1 MPSGPSRD
9 TGRVRLRAVWLS
21 GLASVLLFAGIAGY
35 LAPLQPNIIVLQFAH
50 TPAAFAAVI
59 HSWPAEHLAR
69 YRTQLVVDFG
79 LLFSYGVFGYLCATR
94 TQVLAGLW
102 TRLRSAARWALP
114 LAALFD
120 ATENLLHLWLTE
132 VPRFGHPAVYVVA
145 ASCSTAKWAL
155 LLIFGGLVALSLMR
169 AEA

>member
-1 MPSGPSRD
+1 MPSGPSRG
-9 TGRVRLRAVWLS
+9 TGRVHRRAVWLS

-79 LLFSYGVFGYLCATR
+79 LLFSYGAFGYLCVTR
-94 TQVLAGLW
+94 TPVLAGLSAH
-102 TRLRSAARWALP
+102 LRKAARWALP
-114 LAALFD
+114 LAAVFD
-120 ATENLLHLWLTE
+120 ATENTLHLWLTE
-132 VPRFGHPAVYVVA
+132 LPRFGHDAVYVIA
-145 ASCSTAKWAL
+145 ASCSAAKWGL
-155 LLIFGGLVALSLMR
+155 LLVFGALVVLSLLR
-169 AEA
+169 SET